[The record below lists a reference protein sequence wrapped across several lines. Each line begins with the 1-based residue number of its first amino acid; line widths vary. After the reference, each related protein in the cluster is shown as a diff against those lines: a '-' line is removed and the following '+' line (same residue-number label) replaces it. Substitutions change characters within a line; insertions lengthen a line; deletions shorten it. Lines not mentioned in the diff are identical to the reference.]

1 MLSRLKIKLKS
12 DTLNS
17 FHSSCMQ
24 GVLFESI
31 DSDYISFLH
40 MQNLHP
46 YSQYLCREN
55 GGAVWYINTLNDES
69 FEKLILPL
77 LSESFDCI
85 KVKHISEE
93 KIDIIDKQLTQI
105 DRKNL
110 LNEFYSDE
118 HIKQIN
124 IKFKTPS
131 SFKQNGIYN
140 VVPDLRLIYQSLMM
154 KYSASSDQINM
165 TDKDALDE
173 MIKDSFVSGYSL
185 KTTSFPVEHVTI
197 PGFIGNMTIRFRNND
212 TISRYIRLLLRFG
225 EFSGIGVKT
234 GMGMGAFEIVG
245 SAKDG

>member
-85 KVKHISEE
+85 KVKHISEKKLILLINSLHKLTE
-93 KIDIIDKQLTQI
+93 KI
-105 DRKNL
+105 
-110 LNEFYSDE
+110 F
-118 HIKQIN
+118 
-124 IKFKTPS
+124 
-131 SFKQNGIYN
+131 
-140 VVPDLRLIYQSLMM
+140 
-154 KYSASSDQINM
+154 
-165 TDKDALDE
+165 
-173 MIKDSFVSGYSL
+173 
-185 KTTSFPVEHVTI
+185 
-197 PGFIGNMTIRFRNND
+197 
-212 TISRYIRLLLRFG
+212 
-225 EFSGIGVKT
+225 
-234 GMGMGAFEIVG
+234 
-245 SAKDG
+245 